1 MIFAGDLG
9 RNIPSHVNN
18 FVIRLG
24 PTQGDEHQESVDAVD
39 QGVHEVGEDDEGDV
53 HVLDLFPLEMK
64 EGLRQGMFEESAVRT
79 LHQFYEYGD
88 ILAVLCVRAVNVGR
102 QLVEVQLDSGVRV
115 QLRGSLQLQAGVESL
130 LEGLEALRDMFVDE
144 EKSRESYVVPDT
156 QVSSVTDQ

>member
-1 MIFAGDLG
+1 MIFAGDVAG
-9 RNIPSHVNN
+9 NIPSNVND
-18 FVIRLG
+18 FVIG
-24 PTQGDEHQESVDAVD
+24 FWPTQVDEHRESVDGVD

-88 ILAVLCVRAVNVGR
+88 ILGLSAVCAVNVGR
-102 QLVEVQLDSGVRV
+102 QLVEVQLHSRVRV
-115 QLRGSLQLQAGVESL
+115 QLGKSLQLQAGVESL

-144 EKSRESYVVPDT
+144 EKSRQSYVVPDT

>member
-1 MIFAGDLG
+1 M
-9 RNIPSHVNN
+9 
-18 FVIRLG
+18 
-24 PTQGDEHQESVDAVD
+24 
-39 QGVHEVGEDDEGDV
+39 
-53 HVLDLFPLEMK
+53 
-64 EGLRQGMFEESAVRT
+64 RT

-88 ILAVLCVRAVNVGR
+88 ILGLSAVSAINVGR